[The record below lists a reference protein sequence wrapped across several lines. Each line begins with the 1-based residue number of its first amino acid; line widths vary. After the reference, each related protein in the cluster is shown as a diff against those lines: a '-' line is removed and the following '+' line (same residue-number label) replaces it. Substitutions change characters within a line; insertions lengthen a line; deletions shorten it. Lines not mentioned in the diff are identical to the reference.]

1 MKTSIIPV
9 FIPHLGCPHRCV
21 FCDQHTV
28 TGQAEVPTGA
38 DTAQK
43 IATYTR
49 KKGAAYEVAFY
60 GGSFTA
66 VSATLQEELLQPAYE
81 ALQNGLVSAI
91 RCSTRPDCIDDEV
104 LNRLKRYGVRIVELG
119 VQSMDDRVLQAAKRG
134 HTSEDVY
141 RAVSLLKKS
150 GFTIGLQ
157 LMPGLPG
164 EDWTSLTATTEAVC
178 NLEPDFTR
186 IYPVVVIAN
195 TELEDMYRR
204 GHYEPLTIDEAVRR
218 SAYMKE
224 LFLWHHIPCIRTGLQ
239 STADLDDGLQVLA
252 GAYAPAMGDM
262 VDSLRYGRQIRFLLE
277 DLGHTGRVT
286 IRYNR
291 RDTSRTRGYKNENM
305 KLPATFKIVAAWQE
319 DNSLPEGTVRVE
331 TDRQVWDIH
340 TNTGER
346 IQRS

>member
-28 TGQAEVPTGA
+28 TGQVEVPTGA

-49 KKGAAYEVAFY
+49 KKGADYEVAFY

-91 RCSTRPDCIDDEV
+91 RCSTRPACIDDAV
-104 LNRLKRYGVRIVELG
+104 LSRLKRYGVRTVELG

-134 HTSEDVY
+134 HTSDDVH
-141 RAVSLLKKS
+141 RAVALLKKS
-150 GFTIGLQ
+150 GFTTGLQ

-195 TELEDMYRR
+195 TELEDMYRS

-224 LFLWHHIPCIRTGLQ
+224 LFLRHHIPCIRTGLQ
-239 STADLDDGLQVLA
+239 STVDLDDGLQVLA

-305 KLPATFKIVAAWQE
+305 KLPVAFKIVAAWQE

-340 TNTGER
+340 TDTGER

>member
-1 MKTSIIPV
+1 M
-9 FIPHLGCPHRCV
+9 
-21 FCDQHTV
+21 
-28 TGQAEVPTGA
+28 
-38 DTAQK
+38 
-43 IATYTR
+43 
-49 KKGAAYEVAFY
+49 
-60 GGSFTA
+60 
-66 VSATLQEELLQPAYE
+66 
-81 ALQNGLVSAI
+81 
-91 RCSTRPDCIDDEV
+91 
-104 LNRLKRYGVRIVELG
+104 G

-178 NLEPDFTR
+178 NSEPDFTR

-224 LFLWHHIPCIRTGLQ
+224 LFLRHHIPCIRTGLQ

-291 RDTSRTRGYKNENM
+291 HDTSRTRGYKNENM